1 MSRYSNILT
10 LNLYYN
16 NAKRKDKNE
25 KIFDIFI
32 IFTFFTNL
40 KADILPNFFKDYE
53 TKGVF
58 VLYDGKSFLTNDKKR
73 AEKCFSPASTFK
85 IFNALF
91 ALNLGIVKNEE
102 EIFYHYNNEKI
113 FCQARKMTQ
122 I

>member
-1 MSRYSNILT
+1 MKNFLT
-10 LNLYYN
+10 
-16 NAKRKDKNE
+16 
-25 KIFDIFI
+25 FFI

-58 VLYDGKSFLTNDKKR
+58 VLYDGKSFLTNDKKS
-73 AEKCFSPASTFK
+73 FSPASTFK

-91 ALNLGIVKNEE
+91 ALNLGIVKNKE
-102 EIFYHYNNEKI
+102 EIFYHYNNEKV